1 MYDFLLKVLT
11 DLPQKTEEIIKVPMT
26 AAQEDLYFQLVSD
39 YKERA
44 RRVRA
49 TWNPHLRRQPP
60 QLFSFLSRSPWG

>member
-1 MYDFLLKVLT
+1 MLT

-44 RRVRA
+44 RRVR
-49 TWNPHLRRQPP
+49 T
-60 QLFSFLSRSPWG
+60 LFGLQSAARIRIAWRG

>member
-1 MYDFLLKVLT
+1 MKEKFPRYLQVLT

-44 RRVRA
+44 RRVRTYFDILDVNLHA
-49 TWNPHLRRQPP
+49 ARIARTCH
-60 QLFSFLSRSPWG
+60 